1 MFWSRDW
8 QQPGRISSKSTVMQN
23 YGGSTDGGKYL
34 GGGFIPPGNGGQY
47 LYLVADA
54 EKDSSAIW
62 ELKLMR
68 NGKLDS
74 SFCISSIIVDLGFLQ
89 VHRRSARFC
98 GGCEPRGPASREPG
112 ST

>member
-34 GGGFIPPGNGGQY
+34 AGGFIPPGNGGQY

-54 EKDSSAIW
+54 EKLSSALW

-74 SFCISSIIVDLGFLQ
+74 SFCISSIVDLGFLQ
-89 VHRRSARFC
+89 VHRRSASSA
-98 GGCEPRGPASREPG
+98 GGASREPASREPV